1 MLHGNRDGVGVW
13 LSFGIREVTKTLGFA
28 TIIEYCTALV

>member
-13 LSFGIREVTKTLGFA
+13 LPFGIREVTKTLGFA